1 MAIRHVV
8 TIQVAP
14 GKAADFA
21 SAFTALQAIAQQE
34 EGCEQYELFQSLDD
48 PDRVVL
54 LERWAS
60 QALLDKHME
69 AERTR
74 NRSPV
79 DALVALWGLASPRLS
94 NVSRFRARRPRSF
107 RNQAKATVSARRP
120 RVSLGWGD
128 LPGAVSRMSG
138 AHLRCRGACAASCG
152 CSATR
157 RRRCPDAAARVR
169 SGSGRLLPARRASS
183 GRRCGRRLPS

>member
-74 NRSPV
+74 P
-79 DALVALWGLASPRLS
+79 L
-94 NVSRFRARRPRSF
+94 
-107 RNQAKATVSARRP
+107 
-120 RVSLGWGD
+120 
-128 LPGAVSRMSG
+128 
-138 AHLRCRGACAASCG
+138 
-152 CSATR
+152 TR
-157 RRRCPDAAARVR
+157 
-169 SGSGRLLPARRASS
+169 
-183 GRRCGRRLPS
+183 